1 MFSKKF
7 VFYWAIGLL
16 IGINTSIKA
25 QNDSIKN
32 SFTQNSIQN
41 IPDSGKVNP
50 RRLRALII
58 GGSATYVSAMTGLY
72 FVWYGNEASSKFHF
86 FDDNQEWKQVD
97 KIGHFYTAFNI
108 SRASAKGFRWAG
120 MSQKR
125 AHFWGMI
132 TGIALMTPIEIFDGF
147 SPTYGASWGDL
158 VANTSGAA
166 LLYGQ
171 YALWNEMRI
180 QPKFSFHRTG
190 FAPLRPQLLG
200 KGLAQEFL
208 KDYNGQTY
216 WLSFDMDKFLPKRK
230 FPKWLNL
237 AVGYGASNMIF
248 AEDADNQLVGFD
260 PYRQYYLGI
269 DFDLTAIRTRSKLVK
284 ALVYLVDNIRFPAPA
299 LEYNR
304 LNGFKFHWLYF

>member
-1 MFSKKF
+1 MFLKKL
-7 VFYWAIGLL
+7 VFYWLMGLL
-16 IGINTSIKA
+16 VNISPAKA
-25 QNDSIKN
+25 QNTLVKTDSLN
-32 SFTQNSIQN
+32 NSIQN
-41 IPDSGKVNP
+41 LSNNGKVNP
-50 RRLRALII
+50 RRLRALLI
-58 GGSATYVSAMTGLY
+58 GGSAAYLGAMTGLY
-72 FVWYGNEASSKFHF
+72 FVWYGNESSTKFHF

-97 KIGHFYTAFNI
+97 KIGHFYTAFNL
-108 SRASAKGFRWAG
+108 SRASAKSFSWAG
-120 MSQKR
+120 MSKKK

-132 TGIALMTPIEIFDGF
+132 TGIALMTPIEVFDGF

-171 YALWNEMRI
+171 YALWDEMRI
-180 QPKFSFHRTG
+180 QPKFSFHRTD

-216 WLSFDMDKFLPKRK
+216 WLSFDMDKFLPKRR

-237 AVGYGASNMIF
+237 SVGYGASNMIF
-248 AEDADNQLVGFD
+248 AEDADNQLVGLEPF
-260 PYRQYYLGI
+260 RQYYLGI
-269 DFDLTAIRTRSKLVK
+269 DFDLTAIRTRHKWLK

-304 LNGFKFHWLYF
+304 FNGFKFHWLYF